1 MRFVFVWM
9 YFEAIFH
16 ILKPFGFLNTRRMW
30 NGATILGPLYL
41 SLTLVK
47 IRHPHFFSCSHETC
61 WKLLP
66 HEVIIFTKFY
76 RYQTTNVDFLLIDNF
91 WTWALFFLFWL
102 RLYYLNGKM
111 KISYNTKSYDLFNML
126 GVSKI
131 NSTFCAIAGNCT
143 IGSAILCI
151 YIKSFVVHFP

>member
-30 NGATILGPLYL
+30 NGATILGPWYL
-41 SLTLVK
+41 SLTIVK

-76 RYQTTNVDFLLIDNF
+76 RYQTTNVDFLLIANF
-91 WTWALFFLFWL
+91 WTWALFFFFDSDFTIWTVKWKFHTIQNPMIFLTCSEFQKSIQLF
-102 RLYYLNGKM
+102 
-111 KISYNTKSYDLFNML
+111 
-126 GVSKI
+126 
-131 NSTFCAIAGNCT
+131 A
-143 IGSAILCI
+143 
-151 YIKSFVVHFP
+151 P